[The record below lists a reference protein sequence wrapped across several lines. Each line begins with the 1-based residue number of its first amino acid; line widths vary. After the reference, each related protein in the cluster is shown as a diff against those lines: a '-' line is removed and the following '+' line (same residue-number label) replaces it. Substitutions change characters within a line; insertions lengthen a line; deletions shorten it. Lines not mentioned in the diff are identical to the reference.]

1 MAQTELKQVIV
12 VRSDLE
18 LGKGKLAG
26 QVAHAAVSAAEVS
39 KWKKDW
45 FRQNQMK
52 AVLKVGSLEE
62 LINIYEQ
69 AKRAGLPA
77 ELISDA
83 GRTQIPAG
91 TTTCVGIGPAP
102 AEEIDRITGKL
113 KLL

>member
-1 MAQTELKQVIV
+1 MEELKQVIV
-12 VRSDLE
+12 VRADLK

-26 QVAHAAVSAAEVS
+26 QVAHAAVSAAEKS

-45 FRQNQMK
+45 FSQNQMK
-52 AVLKVGSLEE
+52 AVLKCSGEGELVGL
-62 LINIYEQ
+62 YEQ
-69 AKRAGLPA
+69 ARRAGLPA

-91 TTTCVGIGPAP
+91 TTTCLGIGPAP
-102 AEEIDRITGKL
+102 ADDIDRITGRL